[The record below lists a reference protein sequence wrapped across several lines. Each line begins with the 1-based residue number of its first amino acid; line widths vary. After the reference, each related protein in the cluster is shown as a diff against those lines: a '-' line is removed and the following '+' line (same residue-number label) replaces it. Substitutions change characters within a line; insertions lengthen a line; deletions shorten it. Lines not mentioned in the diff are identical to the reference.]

1 MSIPTRAYT
10 PEQKKQILQRLYSVW
25 LSYPHMR
32 LGQLIH
38 NAVDGSGQA
47 LFYIED
53 EPLIKACEDGFEQ
66 DSG

>member
-38 NAVDGSGQA
+38 NAVDSSGQA

-53 EPLIKACEDGFEQ
+53 QPLIKACEDGFEQ